1 MTRQT
6 RPSSM
11 LRCGDEREESGGM
24 SDFRQ
29 WRARRIRRRTRGR
42 DANGATADA
51 GFDGTLTLKGIVDVD
66 DRVRVRPV
74 RR

>member
-1 MTRQT
+1 
-6 RPSSM
+6 
-11 LRCGDEREESGGM
+11 M

-29 WRARRIRRRTRGR
+29 WRARRVRRRTRGR

-51 GFDGTLTLKGIVDVD
+51 GFDGTLTWKGIVDVD

>member
-1 MTRQT
+1 M
-6 RPSSM
+6 S
-11 LRCGDEREESGGM
+11 EESGAMG
-24 SDFRQ
+24 DFRQ

-42 DANGATADA
+42 DANGAIVNAKF
-51 GFDGTLTLKGIVDVD
+51 GGTLTVKGIVYVD

>member
-1 MTRQT
+1 M
-6 RPSSM
+6 S
-11 LRCGDEREESGGM
+11 EESGGR
-24 SDFRQ
+24 DFRQ

-42 DANGATADA
+42 DANGATVDA
-51 GFDGTLTLKGIVDVD
+51 EVDGKRTVKGIVYVD

>member
-1 MTRQT
+1 M
-6 RPSSM
+6 
-11 LRCGDEREESGGM
+11 REESGGL

-42 DANGATADA
+42 DANGATVDA
-51 GFDGTLTLKGIVDVD
+51 GVDGTRTVKGIVYVD

>member
-1 MTRQT
+1 M
-6 RPSSM
+6 SE
-11 LRCGDEREESGGM
+11 DSGGR
-24 SDFRQ
+24 DFRQ

-42 DANGATADA
+42 DANGATAHA
-51 GFDGTLTLKGIVDVD
+51 GFDGTLTVKGIVYVD